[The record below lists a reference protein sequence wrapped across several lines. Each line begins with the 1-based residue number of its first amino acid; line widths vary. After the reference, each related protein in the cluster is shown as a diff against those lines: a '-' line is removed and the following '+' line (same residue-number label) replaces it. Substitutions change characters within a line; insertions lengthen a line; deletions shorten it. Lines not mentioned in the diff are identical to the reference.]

1 MLFGV
6 ANLSEAPN
14 SPSLSRVSDSLQI
27 RFRYQIAAIFP
38 ALPAGLALKVNLRLV
53 LIIHHFCV
61 DIDRICLTVIVI
73 LGQIPIRPTFSDGET
88 KINGGDY
95 CQEKESKACR
105 NVKQD
110 SSNL

>member
-6 ANLSEAPN
+6 AHLSEAPD
-14 SPSLSRVSDSLQI
+14 SSSLSRISDSLQI
-27 RFRYQIAAIFP
+27 RFCYQLAAIFR

-53 LIIHHFCV
+53 LIIHHFCFNIV
-61 DIDRICLTVIVI
+61 RICLTVIVL
-73 LGQIPIRPTFSDGET
+73 LGQIPIRPAFSDGKT